1 MKCKLVD
8 VFAKEKLSGNGLTI
22 FYEYEGLKENKM
34 LSLTQEMRQF
44 ESIFVSVSDSSIR
57 AKIFTVDEELDFAG
71 HPIIGL
77 AAHLHEE
84 SGDEAPREWK
94 IELNKKSIF
103 VKTKKTHN
111 YFYSSMAQGK
121 PEFIKTLSNQET
133 EKVLSA
139 LNLTTNNMI
148 SNNMRSER
156 FSSKYPL
163 EVISTGL
170 PYLIVPI
177 TSGIENVKISITNFE
192 TLLKSVGAKF
202 VYIFD
207 IINFEGRT
215 WDNDGV
221 VEDIATGSAAGP
233 TAAYLTKHKL
243 SPFDQPIIIS
253 QGRFLGRPSE
263 IEAYVETKYNSP
275 INIWVSGDVVKV
287 ADMNFVPL

>member
-22 FYEYEGLKENKM
+22 FYDYNSLDNNEM

-44 ESIFVSVSDSSIR
+44 ESIFVTVNDHDLSVR
-57 AKIFTVDEELDFAG
+57 AKIYTVEEELDFAG

-84 SGDEAPREWK
+84 SGDLNPREWK
-94 IELNKKSIF
+94 IELNKKTVT
-103 VKTKKTHN
+103 VKTKKTDK
-111 YFYSSMAQGK
+111 YFYSSMEQGK
-121 PEFIKTLSNQET
+121 PVYIHTLTLNET
-133 EKVLSA
+133 EKALSA
-139 LNLTTNNMI
+139 LNL
-148 SNNMRSER
+148 
-156 FSSKYPL
+156 SSKNLANYPL

-177 TSGIENVKISITNFE
+177 TNGIENANICIEDFE
-192 TLLKSVGAKF
+192 NLLESFGAKF
-202 VYIFD
+202 VYVID

-215 WDNDGV
+215 WDNDGS

-233 TAAYLTKHKL
+233 TATFLVKHKL
-243 SPFDQPIIIS
+243 AFCNTPIIIS

-263 IEAYVETKYNSP
+263 IEAYVESNETTVS
-275 INIWVSGDVVKV
+275 NIWVSGDVVKV
-287 ADMNFVPL
+287 ANINFV